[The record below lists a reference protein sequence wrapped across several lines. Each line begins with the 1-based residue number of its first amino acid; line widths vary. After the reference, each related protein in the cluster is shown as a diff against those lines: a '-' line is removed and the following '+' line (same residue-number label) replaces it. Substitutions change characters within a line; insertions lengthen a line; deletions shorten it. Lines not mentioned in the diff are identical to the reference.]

1 MLIPG
6 RAARSAVPAAGGER
20 RSDRMTYVDGF
31 LLPVPKG
38 KIEEYRAIAKKAS
51 EVWKDHGALDY
62 RERVGGDVNPPL
74 RRPYA
79 DAAGARPGHAVIFS
93 YIVYNSR
100 EHRDEVNAKVME
112 DPRIA
117 NMPPESMPFDCSRM
131 FYGGFKTIVEL

>member
-1 MLIPG
+1 
-6 RAARSAVPAAGGER
+6 
-20 RSDRMTYVDGF
+20 MTYVDGF

-38 KIEEYRAIAKKAS
+38 KIEEYRAIAKKSS

-62 RERVGGDVNPPL
+62 RECVGDDVNPQFG
-74 RRPYA
+74 RSFA
-79 DAAGARPGHAVIFS
+79 DAAGAGPDDTVIFS